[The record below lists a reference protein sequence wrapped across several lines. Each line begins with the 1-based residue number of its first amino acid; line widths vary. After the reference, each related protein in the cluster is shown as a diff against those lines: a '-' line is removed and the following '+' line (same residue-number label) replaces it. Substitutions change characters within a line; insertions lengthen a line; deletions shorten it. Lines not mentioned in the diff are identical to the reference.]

1 MKAFFA
7 GLVLMMVLTAVTIV
21 SFPFLEDIDEQ
32 QSATVYVDEE
42 NDGEVS
48 PRAD

>member
-7 GLVLMMVLTAVTIV
+7 GLVLMMVLTAVTIIA
-21 SFPFLEDIDEQ
+21 FPFLEDLDEQ
-32 QSATVYVDEE
+32 SAAVHVDEE
-42 NDGEVS
+42 HDGEVS